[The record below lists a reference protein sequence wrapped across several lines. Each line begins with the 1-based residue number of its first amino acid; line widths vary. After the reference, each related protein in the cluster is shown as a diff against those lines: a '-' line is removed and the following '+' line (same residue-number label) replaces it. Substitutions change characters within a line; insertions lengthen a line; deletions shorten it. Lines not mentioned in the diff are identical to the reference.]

1 VELMT
6 EEWTDRRLDAL
17 NAKVDRGFAEVD
29 RRFGEVDRRFTEV
42 DRRLDK
48 IDRHLERI
56 GDRLDS
62 IQRAMIQA
70 LIAIT
75 GSILAGFT
83 GIIVLIATQL

>member
-1 VELMT
+1 MT

-29 RRFGEVDRRFTEV
+29 RRFGEVDRR
-42 DRRLDK
+42 LDK
-48 IDRHLERI
+48 MDRHLERI
-56 GDRLDS
+56 DDRLDS

-70 LIAIT
+70 LITIT